1 MGIGATN
8 HLVSYSES
16 LFLQAE
22 ATSIVSGYAA
32 AQPIYQNAI
41 KAHMS
46 KLGVADAD
54 VTTYLGKRG
63 TLTAANAEQR
73 IIEEKYISNFLNLE
87 IFNDWR
93 RTGYPTL
100 VKVPNA
106 LSDIPRRLLYPEVE
120 IISNPQPQETAK
132 LTDRV
137 WWDAQ

>member
-1 MGIGATN
+1 
-8 HLVSYSES
+8 
-16 LFLQAE
+16 
-22 ATSIVSGYAA
+22 
-32 AQPIYQNAI
+32 
-41 KAHMS
+41 MS